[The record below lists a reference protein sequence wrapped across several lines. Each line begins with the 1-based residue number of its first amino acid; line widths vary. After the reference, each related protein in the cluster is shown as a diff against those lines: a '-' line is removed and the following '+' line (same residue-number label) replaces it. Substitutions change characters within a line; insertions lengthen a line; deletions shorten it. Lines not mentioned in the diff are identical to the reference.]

1 MKPDI
6 LTLAAVLSASLACG
20 AMQSIAQT
28 EDAPATE
35 TQAPTQQT
43 PPSRLRPQNP
53 NAVPPGARRVRTTPP
68 PQGSPAGHNHG
79 ANDHTGH
86 AHGQTAVDHNRQ
98 NLPDIGYTFT
108 ESPDDHVIG
117 ADDAPVTVIAY
128 ASVTC
133 PHCGAWFTTEWPKF
147 KAEQIDT
154 GHVRF
159 VMREFPTSPGNI
171 ARAGFAIINC
181 APDEDYFT
189 HLVGQMQ
196 SQNIVF
202 PALKENRA
210 KPVYLEFARL
220 AGMPT
225 EADMNTCLADQSIQD
240 RIDRS
245 LIRAAAGRVASV
257 PAFIV
262 DEKLISGDLS
272 ADGLGKVIKAKL
284 SAGVTPHALPPRR
297 PQTSMPKQP

>member
-1 MKPDI
+1 MKPHI
-6 LTLAAVLSASLACG
+6 LTLTAALAVSLKFAVP
-20 AMQSIAQT
+20 QINAQT
-28 EDAPATE
+28 TDQTEATPA
-35 TQAPTQQT
+35 QQT
-43 PPSRLRPQNP
+43 PPSRLRPQDP
-53 NAVPPGARRVRTTPP
+53 NAAPPGARRVRPTPP
-68 PQGSPAGHNHG
+68 PPQNSHAGHNHG
-79 ANDHTGH
+79 AGGHDGH
-86 AHGQTAVDHNRQ
+86 AHGQTAGQHNMQ

-154 GHVRF
+154 GNVRF
-159 VMREFPTSPGNI
+159 VMREYPTNPGNI

-225 EADMNTCLADQSIQD
+225 EADMNRCLGDKSIQD
-240 RIDRS
+240 RIDRA
-245 LIRAAAGRVASV
+245 LIRASAGRIASV

-262 DEKLISGDLS
+262 DEKLMSGDVS
-272 ADGLGKVIKAKL
+272 AAGLGKVINAKL
-284 SAGVTPHALPPRR
+284 SAGVTPLALPPRK
-297 PQTSMPKQP
+297 PQTTAPIQP